1 MSNKYLN
8 VFLTVS
14 YPSSRRTPSEEE
26 WYWSTF
32 SFHCMIICTVPIEV
46 LFVVSVSCQI
56 GQGGTFPWWGRA
68 AFEMLSC
75 SPLPSK
81 LHVSVPSP
89 YSHLGLP
96 AFWNWQF
103 QSYLRGIFRLISP
116 LTETSWEYSL
126 PLKVRAFKVT
136 SNFRII
142 SLNLEPKLVIS
153 NWTLE
158 LSILT
163 AFPRQLKQNKR
174 RGAFAAITCRTQT
187 AYGPKSNGCRMK
199 REYNIYVCACICIC
213 VSKIQFPFSV
223 TWQWK
228 LSITFEAFC
237 KD

>member
-1 MSNKYLN
+1 MSKKYLN
-8 VFLTVS
+8 IFLTVS
-14 YPSSRRTPSEEE
+14 HPSSRRTPSEEE

-142 SLNLEPKLVIS
+142 SLNLFSYFKLDSRAVNTYCIS
-153 NWTLE
+153 TSVETKQETWSFCSDNMQNTNSLWTKEQWLPHE
-158 LSILT
+158 ERVLYICMCMHMYMCIKNTVSFFSYVAVKI
-163 AFPRQLKQNKR
+163 
-174 RGAFAAITCRTQT
+174 
-187 AYGPKSNGCRMK
+187 
-199 REYNIYVCACICIC
+199 EYYFWSLLQGLNA
-213 VSKIQFPFSV
+213 
-223 TWQWK
+223 
-228 LSITFEAFC
+228 
-237 KD
+237 